1 MLNIIGI
8 GLRGL
13 ESITIESADVI
24 RSSDEVYLDTY
35 TSILPD
41 GSQDEISR
49 FFNREIIAV
58 GREFI
63 EGESPIIERSRN
75 RTVSL
80 LVAGDGM
87 SATTHK
93 VLEKTCISMGISVNV
108 LENASILNVIPGRL
122 GLYTYKMGPPVSLPF
137 ITDKF
142 FPVSVFNKIRRNHSN
157 GMHTIVLLDL
167 KSGRNI
173 GISQAIGWL
182 LEMESTAEGEK
193 FLDNEHV
200 CVVSRVSQAG
210 EKIMCGNIRSLES
223 IDFQSPAAI
232 VILSNPDTFEME
244 NIESFRIA
252 GEDGHQA
259 WNKTGANR

>member
-13 ESITIESADVI
+13 ESITLGSADVI
-24 RSSDEVYLDTY
+24 RTSDEVYLDTY

-41 GSQDEISR
+41 GSLDEISR
-49 FFNREIIAV
+49 FFNREVIPV

-75 RTVSL
+75 LTVSL

-93 VLEKTCISMGISVNV
+93 VLEKTCISIGISVKV
-108 LENASILNVIPGRL
+108 YENASILNVIPGRL

-142 FPVSVFNKIRRNHSN
+142 FPASVFNKIRRNHSN

-173 GISQAIGWL
+173 EITQAIGWL
-182 LEMESTAEGEK
+182 LEMENMAGGEK

-200 CVVSRVSQAG
+200 CIVSRVSQAG
-210 EKIMCGNIRSLES
+210 EKILCGNAKALKSF
-223 IDFQSPAAI
+223 DFQSPAAI

-244 NIESFRIA
+244 NIDSFRTA
-252 GEDGHQA
+252 S
-259 WNKTGANR
+259 

>member
-13 ESITIESADVI
+13 ESITLGSADLI

-41 GSQDEISR
+41 GTLDEISR
-49 FFNREIIAV
+49 FFNREIIAA

-63 EGESPIIERSRN
+63 EGESPIIESSRN
-75 RTVSL
+75 LTVSL
-80 LVAGDGM
+80 LVPGDGM

-142 FPVSVFNKIRRNHSN
+142 FPASVFNKIRRNHSN
-157 GMHTIVLLDL
+157 AMHTIVLLDL

-173 GISQAIGWL
+173 EISQAIKWL
-182 LEMESTAEGEK
+182 LEMETTAGGEK
-193 FLDNEHV
+193 FLDNEEV

-210 EKIMCGNIRSLES
+210 EKILCGKIKALES

-244 NIESFRIA
+244 NIDFFRIA
-252 GEDGHQA
+252 SEDGHQA
-259 WNKTGANR
+259 WNKAGANR

>member
-13 ESITIESADVI
+13 ESITLGSADLI

-35 TSILPD
+35 TSILPE
-41 GSQDEISR
+41 GSLGEISR
-49 FFNREIIAV
+49 FFNREIIPV

-63 EGESPIIERSRN
+63 EGDSPIIERSRN
-75 RTVSL
+75 TTVSL
-80 LVAGDGM
+80 LVSGDGM

-93 VLEKTCISMGISVNV
+93 VLERTCISMGISVRV
-108 LENASILNVIPGRL
+108 YENASILNVIPGRL

-142 FPVSVFNKIRRNHSN
+142 FPTSVFTKIRRNHSN

-173 GISQAIGWL
+173 EISQAITWL
-182 LEMESTAEGEK
+182 LEMEISAEGEK
-193 FLDNEHV
+193 FLNDEQV
-200 CVVSRVSQAG
+200 CVVSRARQPG
-210 EKIMCGNIRSLES
+210 EKILCGSIMSMKS

-244 NIESFRIA
+244 NIDSFRVPS
-252 GEDGHQA
+252 EDRNQA
-259 WNKTGANR
+259 